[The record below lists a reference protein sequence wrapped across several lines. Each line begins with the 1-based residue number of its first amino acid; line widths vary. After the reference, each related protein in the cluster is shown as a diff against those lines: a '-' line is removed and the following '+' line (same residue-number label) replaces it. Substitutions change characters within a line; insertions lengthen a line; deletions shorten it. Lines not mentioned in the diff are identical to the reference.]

1 MQLYFETFDI
11 FSIAVALSESGKK
24 AAGASLKVSR
34 LDEQAGKRVARCAF

>member
-1 MQLYFETFDI
+1 MQLYLETFDI
-11 FSIAVALSESGKK
+11 FSAVALSESGKK